1 MYDKKHEIT
10 FSDNWSYFLLLFRF
24 LQVKYADRACT
35 YLKHTCSNF
44 LLDMVGP
51 QQQKNITI
59 PLRVQKISEEVL
71 QFLKRPFEVDKI
83 ERIVWTQ

>member
-1 MYDKKHEIT
+1 
-10 FSDNWSYFLLLFRF
+10 
-24 LQVKYADRACT
+24 
-35 YLKHTCSNF
+35 
-44 LLDMVGP
+44 MVGP

-83 ERIVWTQ
+83 ERIV